1 MMKRFFVLPFCILA
15 CNVFLT
21 AQVAPTDYNIG
32 KASSQLSKITA
43 TNPASNS
50 ISDILA
56 YGDTVWIGTGKA
68 VSLSTDRGENWTNFY
83 GSEAFGSES
92 ISAIGNNNGVIWA
105 ATAHSYDKD
114 GSSVSVGTGLRYSFD
129 QGKTWK
135 SVPQPLDKMEDSL
148 IVYGINDGVTLPKV
162 RALPVTVDDQ
172 NVIYD
177 IAFTKNTVWIATFAG
192 GLRKSTDYG
201 ATWQRVLLPA
211 DSWNYL
217 NPTDTVTFAL
227 QPVAGKFGK
236 DNHLNHRVFS
246 VISTNDSTLFV
257 GTAGGINYSHDN
269 GISWR
274 KFNRTN
280 QANPITGNFVV
291 ALAYSEYDKTVW
303 AATWRAEGAT
313 ESYGVSYSTDAGDNW
328 NQTLPGE
335 KTHNFG
341 FKKNKVYALTDN
353 SAYASTDRATSWI
366 GPNSIVDSKSGI
378 GLKSSIFYAAASS
391 DNDIWLGSAD
401 GLAKLTESFMWTGP
415 WKVYFASQPLSSTS
429 DTYAY
434 PNPFS
439 PKLDLL
445 KIKYSTNNKTE
456 NVTIR
461 IFDFG
466 MNLVKTVIQNVQR
479 GNPIHTIDKEN
490 GGGVIDF
497 WNGKDESGKVVPNGV
512 YFYRVDVGSNDPV
525 FGKIM
530 VIQ

>member
-1 MMKRFFVLPFCILA
+1 MMKRFFALSCFIVAFNSFLP
-15 CNVFLT
+15 
-21 AQVAPTDYNIG
+21 AQVAPFDFQIG
-32 KASSQLSKITA
+32 KTDGRLTKTNAS
-43 TNPASNS
+43 NPASNS
-50 ISDILA
+50 ISDIITN
-56 YGDTVWIGTGKA
+56 GDTVLIGTGKGI
-68 VSLSTDRGENWTNFY
+68 SLSADRGENWTNFY
-83 GSEAFGSES
+83 GSDAFGSES
-92 ISAIGNNNGVIWA
+92 ISALGNNNGVIWA

-114 GSSVSVGTGLRYSFD
+114 GSSISVGTGLRYSFD

-148 IVYGINDGVTLPKV
+148 IVYGINDGIHLPKV

-211 DSWNYL
+211 DTWNYL
-217 NPTDTVTFAL
+217 KPTDTVTFAL

-274 KFNRTN
+274 KFNRLN
-280 QANPITGNFVV
+280 QANPISGNFVV
-291 ALAYSEYDKTVW
+291 ALGYNDFDKTVW

-313 ESYGVSYSTDAGDNW
+313 EAYGVSYTTDSGENW
-328 NQTLPGE
+328 SVTLDGE
-335 KTHNFG
+335 KAHNFG
-341 FKKNKVYALTDN
+341 FKKSKVYALTDN
-353 SAYASTDRATSWI
+353 SAYASPDKASSWI
-366 GPNSIVDSKSGI
+366 APNSIVDSKSGLSI
-378 GLKSSIFYAAASS
+378 KTSIFYAAASS
-391 DNDIWLGSAD
+391 DNDVWLGSAD
-401 GLAKLTESFMWTGP
+401 GLAKITESFMWTGP
-415 WKVYFASQPLSSTS
+415 WKIYFASQPLSGTG

-439 PKLDLL
+439 PKIDQL

-466 MNLVKTVIQNVQR
+466 MNLVKTVIQNVPR
-479 GNPIHTIDKEN
+479 GNPVHVVDKES
-490 GGGVIDF
+490 GGVIDF
-497 WNGKDESGKVVPNGV
+497 WNGKDESGKIVPNGV